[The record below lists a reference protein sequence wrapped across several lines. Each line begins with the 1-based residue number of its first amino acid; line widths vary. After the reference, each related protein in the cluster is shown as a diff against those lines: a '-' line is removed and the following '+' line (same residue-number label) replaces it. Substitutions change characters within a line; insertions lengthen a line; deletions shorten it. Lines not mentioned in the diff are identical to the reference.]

1 MGVSMAFVRQPL
13 AHTARQYVHECPFW
27 FPLILPVRKR
37 AYAMFGGGIR
47 LAYAARVGVSNSVF
61 ERNCLNAILFEFCF
75 VDHGPWAW
83 STFGR

>member
-47 LAYAARVGVSNSVF
+47 LAYEHMPYAVRVGVSKSVF
-61 ERNCLNAILFEFCF
+61 ERNFWNAI
-75 VDHGPWAW
+75 
-83 STFGR
+83 